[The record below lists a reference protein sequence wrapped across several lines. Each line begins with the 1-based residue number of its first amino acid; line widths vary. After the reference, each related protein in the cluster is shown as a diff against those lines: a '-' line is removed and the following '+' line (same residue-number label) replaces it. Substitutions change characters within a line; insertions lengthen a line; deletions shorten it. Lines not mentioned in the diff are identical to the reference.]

1 MKICVARSSRQENRI
16 GVVCGKEASRK
27 SVDRNRMKRR
37 LRECCRLH
45 EGEMK
50 TGIEMVIIAKKEMGQ
65 QPSPHFKEITADF
78 LALCEKA
85 DALRK

>member
-1 MKICVARSSRQENRI
+1 MEIYVASSSHQENRI

-27 SVDRNRMKRR
+27 SVERNRMKRR

-50 TGIEMVIIAKKEMGQ
+50 MGIEMVIIAKKEMGQ
-65 QPSPHFKEITADF
+65 QPTPHFKGITAEF
-78 LALCEKA
+78 LVLCEKA
-85 DALRK
+85 DALKK

>member
-1 MKICVARSSRQENRI
+1 MKIYAARSSRQENRI

-45 EGEMK
+45 EREMR
-50 TGIEMVIIAKKEMGQ
+50 TGIDMVIIAKKEMGQ
-65 QPSPHFKEITADF
+65 RPAPLFKEITAEF
-78 LALCEKA
+78 LGLCEKA
-85 DALRK
+85 DALKK